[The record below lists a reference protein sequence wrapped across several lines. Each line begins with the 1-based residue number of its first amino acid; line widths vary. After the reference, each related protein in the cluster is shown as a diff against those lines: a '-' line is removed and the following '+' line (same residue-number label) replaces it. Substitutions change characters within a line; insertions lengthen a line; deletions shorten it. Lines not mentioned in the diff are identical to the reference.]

1 MATILDGDGE
11 VIVDCTLEIP
21 INGSTA
27 RLVRLPRANGL
38 LAYYF
43 GRNGR
48 RVVVETPDGN
58 LEGHLNTHWER
69 FGRVWEV
76 VLSHAVEPHATD
88 TLEPA
93 ATIGREPR

>member
-1 MATILDGDGE
+1 MATILDEDGE

-58 LEGHLNTHWER
+58 VEGHLNTHWER

-76 VLSHAVEPHATD
+76 VLAHAVDSHGPAD
-88 TLEPA
+88 LEPA
-93 ATIGREPR
+93 VAAASEAS